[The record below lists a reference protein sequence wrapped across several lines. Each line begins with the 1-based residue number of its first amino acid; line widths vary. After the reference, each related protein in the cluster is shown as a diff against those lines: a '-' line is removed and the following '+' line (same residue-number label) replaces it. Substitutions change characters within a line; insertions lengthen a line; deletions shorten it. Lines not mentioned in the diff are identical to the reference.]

1 MSEPA
6 ESAAGSTEQAW
17 EHLHEAVPPEL
28 RRWLETGK
36 AVALHQDL
44 LMVAVPNN
52 FTRNQLEG
60 RFRSVLESE
69 LTTFFGRPIQLAVIV
84 DESGAIRGAISIA
97 GLREQVLAIA
107 DQAGAELLAAARSI
121 GESLPR

>member
-6 ESAAGSTEQAW
+6 ESADASIDRAW
-17 EHLHEAVPPEL
+17 VHLHDAAAPEL

-52 FTRNQLEG
+52 FTRNLLEG
-60 RFRSVLESE
+60 RFRAVMESE
-69 LTTFFGRPIQLAVIV
+69 LATFFGR
-84 DESGAIRGAISIA
+84 SIS
-97 GLREQVLAIA
+97 
-107 DQAGAELLAAARSI
+107 S
-121 GESLPR
+121 P